1 MPAIQSCFIEP
12 IWDQFEGL
20 LPEHEDGHS
29 LGCHRPRV
37 ADRLV
42 FDKLVEVAVYGRAY
56 RRIADSTCSLP
67 RCAGAATS
75 GSRWG

>member
-12 IWDQFEGL
+12 IWDEFEVL
-20 LPEHEDGHS
+20 LPVRDDGHR

-42 FDKLVEVAVYGRAY
+42 FDKLIQVAVFGSAY
-56 RRIADSTCSLP
+56 CGSH
-67 RCAGAATS
+67 S
-75 GSRWG
+75 G

>member
-20 LPEHEDGHS
+20 LPKRDDGHR

-37 ADRLV
+37 ADRLI
-42 FDKLVEVAVYGRAY
+42 FDKLVQVAVYGCATGASRPRLLGHHPRL
-56 RRIADSTCSLP
+56 RRTN
-67 RCAGAATS
+67 
-75 GSRWG
+75 GSRSG